1 MQIATISELPQ
12 VKVLGRIARRTQP
25 QPLFWAASGLD
36 FVFSGS
42 ELWVQFD
49 ASFNVLEPWICVE
62 VNGAWIMRM
71 PILEKGQWVCLLRNL
86 APGVEKRVRIF
97 KDCQAMN
104 GDTEHLLSV
113 VALKWEDGEILPPPD
128 ADLKIEFV
136 GDSLTSGEGTIGA
149 VQETDWVT
157 SFFSSM
163 PCFTKKTADLV
174 NAEFCTISQ
183 GGWGIAAGWDN
194 NPATVIV
201 DIYDKVCACAKSQQ
215 AISLGAGEQ
224 ADVQDWKADVVVIN
238 LGTNDYSGFC
248 NEAWVDP
255 YTGERYKLH
264 KNEDGS
270 FAEQDAAL
278 IRREM
283 GRLLRKIR
291 ALHPDAKM
299 VWCYG
304 MIPGELAPLLQQGLA
319 QYQQETGDFCD
330 FLRLVEVTEKTM
342 GARWHPGAECHAQ
355 AAQLL
360 ANWIRSHR

>member
-1 MQIATISELPQ
+1 MKIATINELQ
-12 VKVLGRIARRTQP
+12 QIKVLGRIARRTQP

-49 ASFNVLEPWICVE
+49 AYFDCQEPWICVE

-86 APGVEKRVRIF
+86 TPGVEKRVRIF

-104 GDTEHLLSV
+104 GDRAHLLNV
-113 VALKWEDGEILPPPD
+113 VALKWEGGEILPPPS
-128 ADLKIEFV
+128 ANLKIEFV

-157 SFFSSM
+157 AFFSSM

-174 NAEFCTISQ
+174 NAEFRTISQ

-194 NPATVIV
+194 DPSTVIV
-201 DIYDKVCACAKSQQ
+201 DIYDKVCACAKSEE
-215 AISLGAGEQ
+215 AILLGAGEQ
-224 ADVQDWKADVVVIN
+224 ASVLDWKADVVVIN
-238 LGTNDYSGFC
+238 LGTNDYSAFC
-248 NEAWVDP
+248 HEAWVDP
-255 YTGERYKLH
+255 YTGESYKLRRDD
-264 KNEDGS
+264 KGGFVPE
-270 FAEQDAAL
+270 DAAL

-283 GRLLRKIR
+283 GKLLRKIR
-291 ALHPDAKM
+291 NLHPTAKL

-304 MIPGELAPLLQQGLA
+304 MLPGELAPLIQQGLA
-319 QYQQETGDFCD
+319 QYQAETGDDCA
-330 FLRLVEVTEKTM
+330 FLRLTEVTMQTM
-342 GARWHPGAECHAQ
+342 GARWHPGAECHTQ

-360 ANWIRSHR
+360 AKWIRDNL